1 VTSLVQRKFGEA
13 AADYAASAVHARGPS
28 FTRLIELV
36 NPKKPSWR
44 VLDIATG
51 AGHTALAFAPLVA
64 RVTASDITDAMLAE
78 AKKLAAAR
86 GLVNFRTA
94 RASAE
99 TLSPAGLRR
108 ITSRTPAHLL

>member
-13 AADYAASAVHARGPS
+13 AADYAASAVHARGPGL
-28 FTRLIELV
+28 TRLIELV
-36 NPKKPSWR
+36 NPKPSWR